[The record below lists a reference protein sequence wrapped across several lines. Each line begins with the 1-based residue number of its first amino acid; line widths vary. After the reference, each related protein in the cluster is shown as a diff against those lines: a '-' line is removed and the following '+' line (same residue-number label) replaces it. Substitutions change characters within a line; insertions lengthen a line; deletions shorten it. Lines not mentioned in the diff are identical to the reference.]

1 MSFLDELAFGFGR
14 DWRAWAR
21 WLLTLIALV
30 ALAAG
35 AIYYIVDSDYS
46 YVKASLYTGAATGE
60 YHAVGERLAARAKKK
75 RGRLTVVE
83 TPGSVE
89 NVRRLVGENGRCQP
103 AFAFVQDGVPVPDN
117 AGVQTLGR
125 LPHPES
131 LLLFARRGR
140 SFGSFQDLKGASI
153 GIGPAGSGTAYL
165 MQLLLEN
172 SDLKDLDL
180 RPSNHSTDDQA
191 ALVRSGALD
200 LAAYVI
206 NENAPVVR
214 NAIKKYDLEVVSP
227 ADEEGLLTR
236 DKWLRLGRIPAGFF
250 DLGLPSPST
259 DKVVAQVDTLV
270 MTNSCVGRAERIALL
285 SMLSDEFPS
294 FVRSNPPPSPFA
306 QDAAPLADESR
317 EFLAN
322 GQPALPDRYF
332 PRLVNLMSPAYWIYL
347 AMAVTVLFNGME
359 IYSRFRLWR
368 LDANREQL
376 EARLRALTD
385 PPLSRDQVQTL
396 PASAALRTPEA
407 QTAATDLLKDLETLR
422 ARCRAQLETS
432 WVTPM
437 GREMYYRYQEQMAQ
451 GAITA
456 LTTLMSRSKIPAA

>member
-1 MSFLDELAFGFGR
+1 MNFLDELAFGFGR

-30 ALAAG
+30 ALAA
-35 AIYYIVDSDYS
+35 AAVYYIVDSDYS
-46 YVKASLYTGAATGE
+46 YVKASVYTGAATGE
-60 YHAVGERLAARAKKK
+60 YHAVAERLAARAKKK

-83 TPGSVE
+83 TAGSVE
-89 NVRRLVGENGRCQP
+89 NVKRLVGENGRCEP
-103 AFAFVQDGVPVPDN
+103 GFAFVQDGVPVPDD
-117 AGVQTLGR
+117 AGLRTLGR
-125 LPHPES
+125 LPQPES

-172 SDLKDLDL
+172 SDLKDLGL
-180 RPSNHSTDDQA
+180 RPSNHPTGDQA
-191 ALVRSGALD
+191 ALVRDGGLD

-214 NAIKKYDLEVVSP
+214 DYAKTYDLELVSP

-250 DLGLPSPST
+250 DLNLPSPAT
-259 DKVVAQVDTLV
+259 DKIVAQVDTLI

-285 SMLSDEFPS
+285 AMLSDEFPS
-294 FVRSNPPPSPFA
+294 FIRVNPPPAPFA

-368 LDANREQL
+368 LDANREDL
-376 EARLRALTD
+376 ETRLRALTD
-385 PPLSRDQVQTL
+385 PPLSRDQIQAL
-396 PASAALRTPEA
+396 PATAAIATPEA
-407 QTAATDLLKDLETLR
+407 QTAAAGLLKDFETLR
-422 ARCRAQLETS
+422 GRCRAQLETS

-456 LTTLMSRSKIPAA
+456 LTTLLARSKTPAV